1 VLAPGEKASL
11 PILSH
16 TVDQPQKCF
25 SYLDGIFSDVPALK
39 KLVVAQTADTIT
51 LSTRVVI
58 ECRPA

>member
-1 VLAPGEKASL
+1 
-11 PILSH
+11 
-16 TVDQPQKCF
+16 
-25 SYLDGIFSDVPALK
+25 VPALK